1 LRTDDWCRSSQG
13 LRGRGF
19 HSARKGPAHGMIGLI
34 LNRYFT
40 KMGFRVRE
48 SDEMIVRRPCFKP
61 SVFDIYTLPAIL
73 LHLSSSAISAI
84 KNLRDLILLLFGRF
98 LQELPPTMLAE

>member
-1 LRTDDWCRSSQG
+1 LRTDDCSKVNNLDWKYGRRQKDPALTWCRSSQG

-48 SDEMIVRRPCFKP
+48 SDE
-61 SVFDIYTLPAIL
+61 T
-73 LHLSSSAISAI
+73 
-84 KNLRDLILLLFGRF
+84 GG
-98 LQELPPTMLAE
+98 